1 MQKYR
6 ESHKF
11 ERYIF
16 GLLLAAELILS
27 FTFLGYVHIPPIS
40 ITTAYIPIVVC
51 ACLFG
56 PGEATAAGL
65 LFGLG
70 SLYKASASYVMP
82 ADKIFS
88 PFQSDFPFGSVM
100 LSVGSRVVFG
110 FLLGWLFLMARES
123 DHQRV
128 WKPVIALAAPKL
140 HAVLVYGAMGLFFP
154 EYGFSARSALHWEK
168 SDVVITLACA
178 VIVLGLDRLYNST
191 YVTKF
196 RQVFNE
202 AERPNDP
209 SSRSRI
215 GLGIVGAFIL
225 SVAGFSTVY
234 FAGRMK
240 YMLNAHGVDV
250 TDSIWRD
257 TVHLQ
262 VQFLTAMLALDFIL
276 MLLIQ
281 LVYHY
286 LKYREYQGE
295 LDYLTGV
302 MGRKLFLNYCT
313 HSQKNHEGLKGWF
326 LFLDVDYFKSI
337 NDRFGHLV
345 GDETLRRFADCLKT
359 AFCPYGAVGRV
370 GGDEFAV
377 LIEQSASKVEMAA
390 LLAQFLQD
398 IAGILQDT
406 AAEVTVS
413 CSIGAYR
420 FVFPQDL
427 KHLLTET
434 DRVLYEAKENGR
446 ARFVIEDSFG
456 D

>member
-1 MQKYR
+1 MKKIGENHR
-6 ESHKF
+6 F

-16 GLLLAAELILS
+16 GLLLAVELIMS
-27 FTFLGYVHIPPIS
+27 FTFLGYIHIPPIS
-40 ITTAYIPIVVC
+40 ITTAYIPIVIC

-70 SLYKASASYVMP
+70 SLYKASASYVMA

-88 PFQSDFPFGSVM
+88 PFQSSSPFGSVM

-123 DHQRV
+123 EHQRV
-128 WKPVIALAAPKL
+128 WKPIIALAAPKL

-154 EYGFSARSALHWEK
+154 EYGFSARSALHLEK
-168 SDVVITLACA
+168 NDVVITLACA
-178 VIVLGLDRLYNST
+178 VIVLGIDRLYNSE
-191 YVTKF
+191 YMAKF
-196 RQVFNE
+196 KQVFNE
-202 AERPNDP
+202 ADAHTY
-209 SSRSRI
+209 RSRKSSI

-225 SVAGFSTVY
+225 SMAGFSTVY
-234 FAGRMK
+234 FSGRMK
-240 YMLNAHGVDV
+240 YMLGVHGVAV
-250 TDSIWRD
+250 TDSIWKD

-276 MLLIQ
+276 MLIIL
-281 LVYHY
+281 LVYRY

-302 MGRKLFLNYCT
+302 MGRKRFLNHCT
-313 HSQKNHEGLKGWF
+313 DSQKIHEGLKGWF

-337 NDRFGHLV
+337 NDRFGHLI
-345 GDETLRRFADCLKT
+345 GDETLKRFADRLDA
-359 AFCPYGAVGRV
+359 AFRPYGAVGRV

-377 LIEQSASKVEMAA
+377 LIEQPMSKVEIAA

-398 IAGILQDT
+398 IAGILRDVSE
-406 AAEVTVS
+406 EVTVS

-420 FVFPQDL
+420 FQFPQEI

>member
-1 MQKYR
+1 MQKYK
-6 ESHKF
+6 ESHRF
-11 ERYIF
+11 ERYIL
-16 GLLLAAELILS
+16 GLLLAVELILS

-40 ITTAYIPIVVC
+40 LTTAYIPIVVC

-70 SLYKASASYVMP
+70 SLYKASAAYVMP

-88 PFQSDFPFGSVM
+88 PFQSGFPFGSVM
-100 LSVGSRVVFG
+100 LSVGARVVFG

-123 DHQRV
+123 NHRRV
-128 WKPVIALAAPKL
+128 WKPLIALAAPKL

-168 SDVVITLACA
+168 SDVVIMLVCA
-178 VIVLGLDRLYNST
+178 AIVWGLDRLYNSE
-191 YVTKF
+191 YVTQF
-196 RQVFNE
+196 RQVFNQTDGPTD
-202 AERPNDP
+202 R
-209 SSRSRI
+209 SRSSII
-215 GLGIVGAFIL
+215 GLGVVSAFIL
-225 SVAGFSTVY
+225 SMAGFSTVY

-240 YMLNAHGVDV
+240 YMLNAHGVEV

-262 VQFLTAMLALDFIL
+262 IQFLTAMLALDFIL
-276 MLLIQ
+276 LLLIL
-281 LVYHY
+281 LVYRY
-286 LKYREYQGE
+286 LRYREYQGE

-302 MGRKLFLNYCT
+302 MGRKLFLHYCRD
-313 HSQKNHEGLKGWF
+313 SQQTHEGIKGWF

-359 AFCPYGAVGRV
+359 AFYPYGAVGRV

-377 LIEQSASKVEMAA
+377 LIEQPVSKVEIAA

-406 AAEVTVS
+406 AEEVTVS